1 MSQILDIIL
10 AYGPWAWF
18 IFAVALMLLEMV
30 VPGVHFLWYGIAAIL
45 VGLFA
50 LATGVGWQTQLITFG
65 ILSILTLFTVRRF
78 GSPATAPTDEPT
90 LNIRG
95 EQYVGRSYFLEEAIA
110 AGRGK
115 IRAGDTL
122 WAVEG
127 PDMPKGAR
135 VKVVGANGTVLL
147 VERDRG

>member
-1 MSQILDIIL
+1 MSQFLDIIL

-18 IFAVALMLLEMV
+18 IVAVALILLEMV

-45 VGLFA
+45 VGLFS
-50 LATGVGWQTQLITFG
+50 LATGIGWQTQLITFG
-65 ILSILTLFTVRRF
+65 ILSVLTLFIVRRF

-90 LNIRG
+90 LNNRG
-95 EQYVGRSYFLEEAIA
+95 EQFVGRTFFLDEAIA

-115 IRAGDTL
+115 VRAGDTL
-122 WAVEG
+122 WTVEG

-135 VKVVGANGTVLL
+135 VRVTAASGTVLT